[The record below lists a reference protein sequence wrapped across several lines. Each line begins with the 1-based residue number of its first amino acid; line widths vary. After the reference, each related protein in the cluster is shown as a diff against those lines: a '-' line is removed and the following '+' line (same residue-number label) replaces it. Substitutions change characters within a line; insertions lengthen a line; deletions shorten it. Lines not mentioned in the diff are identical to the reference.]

1 MAGKGTIPARPI
13 LLKLPSLPL
22 LELRVVT
29 PLRYFLLRVLHRAG
43 AGVVLVA
50 LFSGRAL
57 LAQSTILPPDAA
69 VREYEIGLQALK
81 KKDFR
86 TAIDRMNAA
95 LATGHT
101 RPAQGFGTSPH
112 QLEWYDPFYW
122 LGVAS
127 MELGEDEQAR
137 RYFTLSREG
146 GVIEKRAEYA
156 DLLERMRVLSAA
168 PGPALTVE
176 ARPTAEARGAVRR
189 RKVSLIPLIEAI
201 AQARFGEAEAELVK
215 VRAASPEAAEPELLA
230 AVLYGSRFVLEGSVD
245 PLLVSKAKQS
255 LETFR
260 QRGGSP
266 RAEEAWLS
274 PALRALLGG

>member
-1 MAGKGTIPARPI
+1 
-13 LLKLPSLPL
+13 
-22 LELRVVT
+22 V
-29 PLRYFLLRVLHRAG
+29 FQRAG
-43 AGVVLVA
+43 SGVVVVVL
-50 LFSGRAL
+50 LSGRAL
-57 LAQSTILPPDAA
+57 LAQATILPRDAA

-101 RPAQGFGTSPH
+101 RPAQRFGTSPH

-122 LGVAS
+122 LGIAS

-146 GVIEKRAEYA
+146 GVIEKRVEYA
-156 DLLERMRVLSAA
+156 DLLERMRVLDARDAERRSPLSPKSMRAVSTPASAETRPA
-168 PGPALTVE
+168 PMVR
-176 ARPTAEARGAVRR
+176 ARPAAEPRGAVHHG
-189 RKVSLIPLIEAI
+189 KVSLIPLIEAI
-201 AQARFGEAEAELVK
+201 AEARFGEAEAELVK

-245 PLLVSKAKQS
+245 PLLVSKAKAS

>member
-1 MAGKGTIPARPI
+1 MFRLIP
-13 LLKLPSLPL
+13 
-22 LELRVVT
+22 
-29 PLRYFLLRVLHRAG
+29 RAG
-43 AGVVLVA
+43 AWVVLIA
-50 LFSGRAL
+50 LFSRPAL
-57 LAQSTILPPDAA
+57 LAQKTILPRDAA
-69 VREYEIGLQALK
+69 VREYEIGLHALK
-81 KKDFR
+81 KRDFR
-86 TAIDRMNAA
+86 KAIDRMNAA

-101 RPAQGFGTSPH
+101 QPAEAFGKGGH
-112 QLEWYDPFYW
+112 QLEWYDPYYW

-127 MELGEDEQAR
+127 MGLGEDAQAR
-137 RYFTLSREG
+137 RYLTLSREG

-156 DLLERMRVLSAA
+156 DLLGRMRILDAREAARSSSLSPKPMLAVPSPA
-168 PGPALTVE
+168 PAGPRPAPTAR
-176 ARPTAEARGAVRR
+176 ARPG
-189 RKVSLIPLIEAI
+189 KVSLIPLIEAI

-230 AVLYGSRFVLEGSVD
+230 AVLYASRFVLEGSVD
-245 PLLVSKAKQS
+245 GTLLARAKTN